1 MANKS
6 KKIIETPQI
15 ILPRT
20 GAPSSPNTVA
30 LEDIKKTV
38 EKANADNRKLLSTL
52 ADHFNALQ
60 LAVQELQDKYNYMLD
75 ANKSLA
81 VAASLGFVLS
91 ISGKKDIS
99 EVVVDDELTKSI
111 IKNTE
116 LFDSISKDID
126 NALQD
131 MIKETKEDGEDT
143 K

>member
-20 GAPSSPNTVA
+20 GVPSSPNTVA

>member
-1 MANKS
+1 MADKS

-20 GAPSSPNTVA
+20 GAPSSKDTIA
-30 LEDIKKTV
+30 LEDIKRTV

>member
-20 GAPSSPNTVA
+20 GVPSSPNTIA

>member
-1 MANKS
+1 MADKS

-20 GAPSSPNTVA
+20 GAPSSKDTIA
-30 LEDIKKTV
+30 LEDIKRTV

-60 LAVQELQDKYNYMLD
+60 SAVQELQDKYNYMLD